1 MVLLNGL
8 AVALG
13 ATVGGLARYGI
24 AEFAGTAIGP
34 WHIAGI
40 NVAGAAVLGAV
51 AADDTLSPRT
61 KLLLGVGACGA
72 FTTFSTY
79 AVDIVLMCEAQQFAK
94 AAGYVAANNVGA
106 VGSAWGGFKARKAIL
121 GAPKAKLP
129 GSVRRGA

>member
-1 MVLLNGL
+1 MRSMGRSAAAAAPPGA
-8 AVALG
+8 AVALPLD
-13 ATVGGLARYGI
+13 AAAVL
-24 AEFAGTAIGP
+24 P
-34 WHIAGI
+34 P
-40 NVAGAAVLGAV
+40 GAAVLGAV

-129 GSVRRGA
+129 GSLNPRD